1 MSDFGGPKTK
11 FHELLQEQIY
21 NEFTSAQQYTAIAVY
36 FDGADLPQLAKHFY
50 SQAVEERNHAMMLVQ
65 HLLDRDVRVEI
76 PKVDGVRNQF
86 DRPRD
91 ALALALDQERAVT
104 DQVSRLAAVARDEGD
119 YLGEQ
124 FMQWFLQ
131 EQIEEVA
138 LMTTLLRVADRAGAN
153 LFDLENFIARE
164 VGSAPGGIGA
174 PHAAGGRLL
183 PN

>member
-1 MSDFGGPKTK
+1 MSDHDGPKTK
-11 FHELLQEQIY
+11 FHALLQEQIF
-21 NEFTSAQQYTAIAVY
+21 NEFTNAQQYVAIAVY

-65 HLLDRDVRVEI
+65 HLIDRDVRVEI
-76 PKVDGVRNQF
+76 PGVNTVRNQF
-86 DRPRD
+86 DKPRD

-104 DQVSRLAAVARDEGD
+104 DQVSQLAAVARDEGD

-138 LMTTLLRVADRAGAN
+138 LMTTLVRVADRAKAN
-153 LFDLENFIARE
+153 LFDLETFVQRE
-164 VGSAPGGIGA
+164 VGSAPAGGDA
-174 PHAAGGRLL
+174 PHAAGGRLS